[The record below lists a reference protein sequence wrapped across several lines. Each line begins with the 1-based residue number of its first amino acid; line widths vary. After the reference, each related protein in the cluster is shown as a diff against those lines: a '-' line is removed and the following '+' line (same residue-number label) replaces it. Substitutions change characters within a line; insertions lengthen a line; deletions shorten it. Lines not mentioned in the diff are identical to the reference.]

1 MPPVVYAVGDVH
13 GCADELVGLVE
24 RIAAHARGLRVA
36 RPVVVFLG
44 DYVDRGPDSARV
56 LGLLSSPALGELFD
70 SVFLMGNHDLQMLR
84 AWGGQLTAMELQRW
98 LADWGGAETV
108 KSYGVDTAYRAVPE
122 LMADFRAAVPRRQ
135 LEFLTALKLSHRIG
149 GLYFCHAGID
159 PDVPLDNQPDVT
171 LLYGSRR
178 FLRYRG
184 DFGARIVHG
193 HYAARD
199 VEILS
204 NRINVNSS
212 AGYPHGRLSAVAI
225 AGPDIEVIAVP

>member
-24 RIAAHARGLRVA
+24 RIEDHARGLRVA

-56 LGLLSSPALGELFD
+56 LEFLSSPGLGELFD
-70 SVFLMGNHDLQMLR
+70 PVLLMGNHDLQMLR
-84 AWGGQLTAMELQRW
+84 AWGDQLAAAELFRW

-108 KSYGVDTAYRAVPE
+108 ESYGVTTGHRTVPE
-122 LMADFRAAVPRRQ
+122 LMADFRAAVPRRH
-135 LEFLTALKLSHRIG
+135 LEVLAALKLSHRIG
-149 GLYFCHAGID
+149 GLFFCHAGVD
-159 PDVPLDNQPDVT
+159 PDVSLDNQTDVT
-171 LLYGSRR
+171 LLYGIRG
-178 FLRYRG
+178 FLRRRD

-193 HYAARD
+193 HYAVPD

-212 AGYPHGRLSAVAI
+212 AGYPGGRLSAVAI
-225 AGPDIEVIAVP
+225 AGQDIEVIAAP